1 MLNKFLLLKSLI
13 NNQNN
18 TNINITKS
26 INKRIS
32 KVKDLVNSGIAA
44 NLKINAA
51 IVIIQLV
58 MTNSLINKQ
67 RINLKLINNKTIK
80 KIISIINNNNNN
92 NNIKINNFINNKH

>member
-1 MLNKFLLLKSLI
+1 MLNKCLLLKSLI